1 MKSLTR
7 RVGIDPYSIAALFAL
22 IVMVLSGCATHEPN
36 KGDSQPTVNRILP
49 ENSKVTLKRA
59 LDRDTRFIMTQAAQK
74 VTCNHPLGCSCTLDG
89 FATSCSFVFDCIDA
103 GLCECVAGCDNL
115 DP

>member
-1 MKSLTR
+1 MNTLTR
-7 RVGIDPYSIAALFAL
+7 RTRYAPLGYPMLAGFL
-22 IVMVLSGCATHEPN
+22 ILVMSGCAMHGPGN
-36 KGDSQPTVNRILP
+36 NDSRSMAGRTAP
-49 ENSKVTLKRA
+49 EHSEVRLKQA
-59 LDRDTRFIMTQAAQK
+59 VDRDTRFIMTQAAQK
-74 VTCNHPLGCSCTLDG
+74 VTCNNPLGCSCTLDG